1 MKTPRCSRSRC
12 ASHNVIPLLGS
23 QPPTFSNSSST
34 AFLSRWDLS
43 IWDALSAHSYGST
56 AATKTTREDETE
68 SRYKIKGT
76 FGRKLRKVFV
86 RSGSHALGF
95 VPAAVPTAPRPCA
108 GSGRCT
114 ARARS
119 PPVGGKVIRVMTHL
133 FVSNYRGGSELVRR
147 SLLFVK
153 PIRNVEK
160 CYRVTTSSAGLASC
174 ILPLVKICLAQ
185 HRSFL
190 FECINLVRGHS
201 NGKVFGTSMYV
212 SR

>member
-1 MKTPRCSRSRC
+1 MENPRYSRSRR

-68 SRYKIKGT
+68 SRYKIKGP
-76 FGRKLRKVFV
+76 FRRKLRKVFV

-95 VPAAVPTAPRPCA
+95 VPAAVPTAPQPCA

-133 FVSNYRGGSELVRR
+133 FLSNYRGGSELVQR

-153 PIRNVEK
+153 PIHNVEK
-160 CYRVTTSSAGLASC
+160 CYRVTTSSRAGLASRT
-174 ILPLVKICLAQ
+174 LPLVKMFLAQ
-185 HRSFL
+185 NIRGFL
-190 FECINLVRGHS
+190 CA
-201 NGKVFGTSMYV
+201 
-212 SR
+212 